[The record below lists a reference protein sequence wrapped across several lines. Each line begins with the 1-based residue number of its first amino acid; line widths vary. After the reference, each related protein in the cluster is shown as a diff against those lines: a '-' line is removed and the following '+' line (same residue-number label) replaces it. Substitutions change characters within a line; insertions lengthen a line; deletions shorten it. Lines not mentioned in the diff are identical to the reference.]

1 MDLGCLAAAVI
12 CAIASHKQHH
22 AQAATWPHARIL
34 ATPASAVQAY
44 VYCCAASPCCAA
56 QMNKGANDVP
66 IVDPP
71 ERVAGYFKLN
81 RTVDAHMFYFF
92 YESRC
97 GNCCQ
102 KGMKFDWQQCTWA
115 EVAVLGLPVH
125 CSACD
130 AVKPARK
137 AMNSTACSRHV
148 HRVSQAGFPLL
159 LLVLCAGTRG
169 PTILSS
175 CG

>member
-1 MDLGCLAAAVI
+1 MPVSTTALGSKVVMLRSQDVDLGCLAAAVI

-102 KGMKFDWQQCTWA
+102 KGMKFDWQQCTWT
-115 EVAVLGLPVH
+115 EVAVLGLLCTVQ
-125 CSACD
+125 
-130 AVKPARK
+130 
-137 AMNSTACSRHV
+137 HV
-148 HRVSQAGFPLL
+148 M
-159 LLVLCAGTRG
+159 
-169 PTILSS
+169 LSS
-175 CG
+175 LPAKP